1 MCTDAYREALTR
13 DLSSTASSAP
23 APTSSQR
30 QAAEVDREG
39 IVGGPLQ
46 RPGQDDPES
55 RGAATAGAV
64 ARAARVMAVVKDATV
79 VSGEV
84 IDQREDPSIER
95 AESYA
100 RLVAGL
106 AQVGEVRFA

>member
-1 MCTDAYREALTR
+1 
-13 DLSSTASSAP
+13 
-23 APTSSQR
+23 
-30 QAAEVDREG
+30 
-39 IVGGPLQ
+39 
-46 RPGQDDPES
+46 
-55 RGAATAGAV
+55 
-64 ARAARVMAVVKDATV
+64 MAVVKDATV